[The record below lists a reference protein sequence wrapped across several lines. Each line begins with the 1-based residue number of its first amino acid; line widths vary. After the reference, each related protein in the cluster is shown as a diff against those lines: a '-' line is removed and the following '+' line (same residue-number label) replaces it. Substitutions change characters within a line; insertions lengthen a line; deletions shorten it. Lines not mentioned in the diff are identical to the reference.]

1 MPSAPRR
8 FASIFVVHVVREIRG
23 LPLTSQGLV
32 ERERMIRITT
42 TPVAVSRGFFM
53 SRGLRVNYG
62 PMGEEF
68 FAEFGHDAI
77 GTISTPTTVH
87 PQPRRSRC
95 GQARGPGPLLTP
107 GSLVSVIF
115 TLEHDRPDVPHRQR
129 RMCDER

>member
-8 FASIFVVHVVREIRG
+8 SASIFVVHVVREIRG

-77 GTISTPTTVH
+77 G
-87 PQPRRSRC
+87 RSALRPPAILNRGGADVVRLADRARC
-95 GQARGPGPLLTP
+95 SPLVL
-107 GSLVSVIF
+107 
-115 TLEHDRPDVPHRQR
+115 
-129 RMCDER
+129 